1 MIYFIDICEYIYND
15 QKKKNRSTNNDL
27 QNTTQKRTR
36 RVIAVTN
43 PVINDERT
51 ELTTNGTYSW
61 SFLTQIVKF

>member
-1 MIYFIDICEYIYND
+1 MTKRKRTEVQTMIY
-15 QKKKNRSTNNDL
+15 KTPH
-27 QNTTQKRTR
+27 KRTR